1 MKISVIVPIYNTER
15 YLSECIDSI
24 IRQTYRNLEII
35 LVDDGSTDKS
45 FTICNNYAM
54 LDERIQVVHQAN
66 QGVSAARNNGLSRA
80 SGDLISFVDSD
91 DTLDDDMYE
100 LLVRVIEEY
109 NADIVHCGYKHIVG
123 EEVRLV
129 HDTRK
134 IIMQDNT
141 EALRCLVG
149 GHLFVGSLWNKLY
162 KKELIDNLRFRTDLK
177 INEDILYNFEL
188 FRKAK
193 LSVFIDFAKYN
204 YIAHTNSSACFITP
218 GKKKIED
225 SSKVSYYIYQEL
237 KGTVLKKV
245 AGERYVRS
253 LSDYYRFCVEKK
265 NINTKIIVA
274 EMWNVFRAGNIMSR
288 NMKISVILI
297 YFCPWLYRIIY
308 AIHNRLRDPN
318 WEV

>member
-149 GHLFVGSLWNKLY
+149 GHLFVGSEN
-162 KKELIDNLRFRTDLK
+162 
-177 INEDILYNFEL
+177 
-188 FRKAK
+188 
-193 LSVFIDFAKYN
+193 
-204 YIAHTNSSACFITP
+204 
-218 GKKKIED
+218 
-225 SSKVSYYIYQEL
+225 
-237 KGTVLKKV
+237 
-245 AGERYVRS
+245 
-253 LSDYYRFCVEKK
+253 
-265 NINTKIIVA
+265 
-274 EMWNVFRAGNIMSR
+274 
-288 NMKISVILI
+288 
-297 YFCPWLYRIIY
+297 
-308 AIHNRLRDPN
+308 
-318 WEV
+318 